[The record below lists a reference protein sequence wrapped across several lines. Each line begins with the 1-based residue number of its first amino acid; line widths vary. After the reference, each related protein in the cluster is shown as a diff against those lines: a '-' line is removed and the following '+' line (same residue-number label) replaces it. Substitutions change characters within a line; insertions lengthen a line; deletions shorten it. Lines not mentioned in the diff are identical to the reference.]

1 MPGTAPTPDVDLTGI
16 REPAGAF
23 RTAEVPA
30 PAPEPWPQAPAAL
43 DCQVTGAGTTMTLAE
58 YHARTATTAFLVVAD
73 GAVVHEEY
81 FHGTAAGDRM
91 LGFSATK
98 SVLAH
103 TVGLAVDDGRIDLS
117 APVTSYVPEL
127 GDSGYDGCTVD
138 QVLTM
143 TTGVGWVEDHR
154 DPGSRA
160 ARLVATWRTGRGSC
174 REHLRTVPA
183 AAPAG
188 RRFEYCTADS
198 LVLDWVRERATGESF
213 TVAVGRLWHMLGA
226 ESPALV
232 GVDGEFV
239 PMAGAALAATA
250 RDWARV
256 GALQVD
262 GCRRGRRVLSREWV
276 ELSSRP
282 AYPFLAPGRLPSS
295 LSTHLGF
302 GRHWWPL
309 DDTGRRVAADG
320 MRGQF
325 VYVDRAAGVVVV
337 KLSAWPHEDPWFDKQ
352 CRDLSYL
359 ALPDI
364 ASAAVKAVD
373 RSSQEVVAT

>member
-1 MPGTAPTPDVDLTGI
+1 MPETPATPDVDLTGI
-16 REPAGAF
+16 REPAAAF
-23 RTAEVPA
+23 RTVEVPS
-30 PAPEPWPQAPAAL
+30 PAPEPWPHAPAVL
-43 DCQVTGAGTTMTLAE
+43 ECQVTGAGSTMPLDE
-58 YHARTATTAFLVVAD
+58 FHARTATTAFVVVAG
-73 GAVVHEEY
+73 GAIVHEEY
-81 FHGTAAGDRM
+81 FHGTTVEDRM

-103 TVGLAVDDGRIDLS
+103 TVGLAVDKGRLDLS
-117 APVTSYVPEL
+117 APVTGYVPEL
-127 GDSGYDGCTVD
+127 RDSGYDGCTVD

-143 TTGVGWVEDHR
+143 TTGLDWLEDHR

-160 ARLVATWRTGRGSC
+160 ARLVATWRTGGGC
-174 REHLRTVPA
+174 REHLRSVPA
-183 AAPAG
+183 AVPPG

-213 TVAVGRLWHMLGA
+213 GEAVGRLWRMLGC

-232 GVDGEFV
+232 GVDGDSV

-262 GCRRGRRVLSREWV
+262 GSWRGRRVLSREWLD
-276 ELSSRP
+276 LSSRP

-295 LSTHLGF
+295 LSTHVGF

-325 VYVDRAAGVVVV
+325 VYVDREAGVVVV
-337 KLSAWPHEDPWFDKQ
+337 KLSAWRHEDALSDRQ

-359 ALPDI
+359 ALPEV
-364 ASAAVKAVD
+364 ASAAAKAVH
-373 RSSQEVVAT
+373 RGQEVVAT

>member
-1 MPGTAPTPDVDLTGI
+1 MPATPPEPDVDLTGI
-16 REPAGAF
+16 REPVGAF
-23 RTAEVPA
+23 RTVEVPA
-30 PAPEPWPQAPAAL
+30 PTPEPWPHASAAL

-58 YHARTATTAFLVVAD
+58 FHARTATTAFVVVAS
-73 GAVVHEEY
+73 GAIVHEEY
-81 FHGTAAGDRM
+81 FHGVAPRDRM

-103 TVGLAVDDGRIDLS
+103 TVGLAIDEGRLDPS
-117 APVTSYVPEL
+117 APVASYVPEL
-127 GDSGYDGCTVD
+127 RDSGYDRCTVD
-138 QVLTM
+138 RVLTM
-143 TTGVGWVEDHR
+143 TTGVDWLEDHR
-154 DPGSRA
+154 DPDSRA
-160 ARLVATWRTGRGSC
+160 ARLVTTWRTGRGST

-183 AAPAG
+183 AVPPG

-198 LVLDWVRERATGESF
+198 LVLDWVRERATGETF
-213 TVAVGRLWHMLGA
+213 AAAVGRLWRMLGC
-226 ESPALV
+226 ESPALL
-232 GVDGEFV
+232 GVDGDTV
-239 PMAGAALAATA
+239 SMAGAGLAATA

-276 ELSSRP
+276 EMSSRP
-282 AYPFLAPGRLPSS
+282 ASPFLAPGRLPSS

-309 DDTGRRVAADG
+309 EDTGRRVAADG

-325 VYVDRAAGVVVV
+325 VYVDRESGVVVV
-337 KLSAWPHEDPWFDKQ
+337 KLSAWPHGDAWSDRQ

-359 ALPDI
+359 ALPEI
-364 ASAAVKAVD
+364 ASVAAKTVD